1 MNSCDASIQ
10 GFGSAEWFV
19 EPPYDEENVRESAI
33 VEYIQVAVAAAMA
46 PAAIVRTVVM
56 IEKRILK
63 IM

>member
-1 MNSCDASIQ
+1 M
-10 GFGSAEWFV
+10 